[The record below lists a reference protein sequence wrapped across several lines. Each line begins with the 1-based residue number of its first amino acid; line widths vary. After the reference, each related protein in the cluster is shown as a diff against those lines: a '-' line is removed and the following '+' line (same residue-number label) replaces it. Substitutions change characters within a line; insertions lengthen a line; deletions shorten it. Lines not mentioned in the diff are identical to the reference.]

1 MSVESNLPLN
11 PPLNPPRNFADILAL
26 MDALPSADENARETT
41 RAHDACLTKPSGSL
55 GRLEELA
62 QWLSAWQA
70 ISPPVMEC
78 PVALVF
84 AGNHGVAHRGVSAYP
99 IEVTEQMVANF
110 ASGGAAIN
118 QLASHHGMAL
128 HVVPMRLEDPTQDI
142 SITAAMSESE
152 CVDAFVAGM
161 SALPERIDLLCLG
174 EMGIGN
180 TTAASALCAG
190 LFGAD
195 GDDDVSCW
203 VGSGT
208 GVEGDALAHKREVVG
223 EAIALHGKAARA
235 SALEGLRRLGGREF
249 AAIAGAILEARRR
262 RVPVVLDGFATTASA
277 AVLSCMRKD
286 SLAHCIAGH
295 RSAEVAHRL
304 LLDRLG
310 LRPLLD
316 LDMRLGEASGAAV
329 AVGLVRCAVALHTG
343 MATFE
348 EAAVSGKLA
357 D

>member
-1 MSVESNLPLN
+1 MKAESNL
-11 PPLNPPRNFADILAL
+11 PRNFADILAL
-26 MDALPSADENARETT
+26 MEALPSADENALEAT
-41 RAHDACLTKPSGSL
+41 RARDACLTKPAGSL
-55 GRLEELA
+55 GRLEVLA

-70 ISPPVMEC
+70 MSPPVLEA

-84 AGNHGVAHRGVSAYP
+84 AGNHGVTRKGVSAFP
-99 IEVTEQMVANF
+99 IEVTEQMVSNF

-118 QLASHHGMAL
+118 QIASHHGMAL
-128 HVVPMRLEDPTQDI
+128 QVVPLDLETPTQDL
-142 SITAAMSESE
+142 STTAAMSESE

-161 SALPERIDLLCLG
+161 SALPDRVDLLCVG

-195 GDDDVSCW
+195 GDDADVSRW
-203 VGSGT
+203 VGPGT
-208 GVEGDALAHKREVVG
+208 GVEGDALARKREVVA
-223 EAIALHGKAARA
+223 EAVALHGASARA

-249 AAIAGAILEARRR
+249 AAITGAVLQARLRHI
-262 RVPVVLDGFATTASA
+262 PVVLDGFAATASA
-277 AVLSCMRKD
+277 AVLSCLHED
-286 SLAHCIAGH
+286 GLAHCIAGH
-295 RSAEVAHRL
+295 LSAEPAHRL
-304 LLDRLG
+304 LLERLG
-310 LRPLLD
+310 LKPLLD
-316 LDMRLGEASGAAV
+316 LGMRLGEASGAAV
-329 AVGLVRCAVALHTG
+329 AVGLIRCAVALHTG